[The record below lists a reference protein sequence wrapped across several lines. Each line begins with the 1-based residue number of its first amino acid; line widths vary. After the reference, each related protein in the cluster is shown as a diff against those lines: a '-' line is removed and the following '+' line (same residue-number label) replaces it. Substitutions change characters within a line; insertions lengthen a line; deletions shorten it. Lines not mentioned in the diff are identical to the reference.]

1 MNFGKKA
8 SVESLS
14 LEKSLPNKLYGE
26 NSNDTHHQLLTDIY
40 KIFNDS
46 LLSLDKDFTCFIEK
60 KAMDAFVTFANEVY
74 NTTHNEATGIIV
86 GHYLHHPTNP
96 EKKIIV
102 ATNFLQATGSASSV
116 TCEFSYEDSIRH
128 SKYCDIHHTLPVI
141 WIHSHPG
148 FGVFYSSTDS
158 STLRNY
164 FACHHQVG
172 VVVDNVQD
180 KYMGFK
186 IYNGVQCIEDIYMF
200 NIEECLKQKELI
212 CSRITKDVKSESEIL
227 KKKSPISFKH
237 LTETT
242 PSPTT
247 NKGNS
252 FISFQMLQKLSSQ
265 LTTIE
270 KDNSV
275 NKLKKCVEEL
285 SSFIKEL
292 KSSSETNNASG
303 VKYTAEDIRTELSY
317 QINDA
322 IKNINSIFESLK
334 TEFSIFNSLGDE
346 IEELRKDITALKNH
360 MTKNAD
366 MNDEKSINI
375 LSNIDRDFSR
385 TKFYGCKQFFVS
397 FRNRFNIRELLWV
410 LIIIAFVIKLIFFN
424 HICE

>member
-14 LEKSLPNKLYGE
+14 LEKSLPDMLYGE
-26 NSNDTHHQLLTDIY
+26 NSKDSHHQLLTDIY
-40 KIFNDS
+40 NIFNDS
-46 LLSLDKDFTCFIEK
+46 ILSLDRDFTCFIEK
-60 KAMDAFVTFANEVY
+60 KAMDAFITFANEVY

-86 GHYLHHPTNP
+86 GYYLHSPTNP

-128 SKYCDIHHTLPVI
+128 SKYCDVHHTLPIV

-158 STLRNY
+158 STLLNY

-172 VVVDNVQD
+172 VVVDNLQD

-186 IYNGVQCIEDIYMF
+186 IYNGVQCNEDIYEF
-200 NIEECLKQKELI
+200 NIENCLKEKKLI
-212 CSRITKDVKSESEIL
+212 YSRLSEEVKTDSDIS

-242 PSPTT
+242 HTPTT

-252 FISFQMLQKLSSQ
+252 SISFQLLQKLSSQ
-265 LTTIE
+265 LTIIE

-275 NKLKKCVEEL
+275 ERLKKCIEEL
-285 SSFIKEL
+285 SAFIKEL
-292 KSSSETNNASG
+292 KYTAATENNSG
-303 VKYTAEDIRTELSY
+303 EKYTTEDIKAELSL

-322 IKNINSIFESLK
+322 IKNINTIFESLK
-334 TEFSIFNSLGDE
+334 TEFATFNSLEDR
-346 IEELRKDITALKNH
+346 IEELRKDVIALKNE
-360 MTKNAD
+360 MAKNNEKPAD
-366 MNDEKSINI
+366 MLANIEQEFPLIKSGRKNK
-375 LSNIDRDFSR
+375 
-385 TKFYGCKQFFVS
+385 KFLETY
-397 FRNRFNIRELLWV
+397 RNEFNIRELIWV
-410 LIIIAFVIKLIFFN
+410 LIVIAFIIKLIFFN